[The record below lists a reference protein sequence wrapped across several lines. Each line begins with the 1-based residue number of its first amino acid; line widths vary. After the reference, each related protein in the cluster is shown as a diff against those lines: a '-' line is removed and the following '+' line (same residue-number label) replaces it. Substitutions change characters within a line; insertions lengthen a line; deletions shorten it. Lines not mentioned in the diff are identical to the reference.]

1 MKKFLTVILTLCLVF
16 AVVPMGALG
25 MTASAATVASGTTGS
40 CTWTLDGTVL
50 TISGNGNMGSNYS
63 FVERPWEQMLQVL

>member
-1 MKKFLTVILTLCLVF
+1 MKNFLTVILTLCLVF
-16 AVVPMGALG
+16 AVVL
-25 MTASAATVASGTTGS
+25 MTASAETATSGTTGD